1 MRVSVVVP
9 TFRRPE
15 LLDRCLAALAAQNH
29 DPADYEILIAD
40 DAASAETR
48 RQVEEWSMRADPR
61 VRRTCRFKALTV
73 QRRPATPD
81 GDWHAGRSLPSR
93 TTTAFL
99 IPGGSGRE
107 LPHLPTESRP

>member
-61 VRRTCRFKALTV
+61 VRDLPV
-73 QRRPATPD
+73 QRRSRSSGGPQRRMATGTRAD
-81 GDWHAGRSLPSR
+81 HCLHGRRLHS
-93 TTTAFL
+93 
-99 IPGGSGRE
+99 
-107 LPHLPTESRP
+107 